1 MDNPNPYEKPEPNPD
16 LALFTS
22 DELLDE
28 LVSRFDDLVFAA
40 RVAQD
45 QDGQRTMRQYR
56 IGGDTMACSGL
67 AQWVALVALESA
79 DEGSE
84 DYDE

>member
-1 MDNPNPYEKPEPNPD
+1 MDDPNPFTKPEPNPD

-28 LVSRFDDLVFAA
+28 LASRFDEMVFAA
-40 RVAQD
+40 RAAHD
-45 QDGQRTMRQYR
+45 PKNDRSLRQYR
-56 IGGDTMACSGL
+56 INGDTMICSGL
-67 AQWVALVALESA
+67 AQWVSLVSLDAS

-84 DYDE
+84 DYDG

>member
-1 MDNPNPYEKPEPNPD
+1 MDNPNPFTKPEPNPD

-28 LVSRFDDLVFAA
+28 LASRFDEMVFAA
-40 RVAQD
+40 RAMHD
-45 QDGQRTMRQYR
+45 QDGQRSLRQYR
-56 IGGDTMACSGL
+56 ISGDTMICSGL
-67 AQWVALVALESA
+67 AQWVSLVSLEAS